1 MINYEIFTQIYVL
14 QGFNAK
20 EGKRV
25 DKSAKMAK
33 IGKWKISRHNFTI
46 SRQNPKTT
54 CRSLS
59 QQVEPCRNKDKAECK
74 IIVERLSQH
83 NMRRST
89 RKMLQYKNECHNQG
103 TKFSKFRLSVVI
115 NKISPPKF
123 RFSQLFSIFSSKF
136 QKFSHFFLWLQ
147 KSQKNASR
155 VSNPPKMLES
165 GTLQPPS
172 H

>member
-1 MINYEIFTQIYVL
+1 M
-14 QGFNAK
+14 
-20 EGKRV
+20 
-25 DKSAKMAK
+25 
-33 IGKWKISRHNFTI
+33 

-59 QQVEPCRNKDKAECK
+59 QQVEPCRNKDKVECK
-74 IIVERLSQH
+74 MIVERLSQH

-89 RKMLQYKNECHNQG
+89 RKMLQYRNECHNQG

-115 NKISPPKF
+115 NKISPSKF
-123 RFSQLFSIFSSKF
+123 RFSQLFPIFSSKF
-136 QKFSHFFLWLQ
+136 QKFPHFFIFVLWLQ
-147 KSQKNASR
+147 KSQKKCLWK